1 MNREEYMAG
10 LRKYLK
16 RLPKKDYE
24 NAIQYFNEYFED
36 AGRENEEKVIKELG
50 TPKQA
55 ASDILNNLLEEQVI
69 TKENSQINE
78 KNTIHNKG
86 LFNAIW
92 ITCLVLFAAPIG
104 LPILICL
111 FVLIFV
117 AVVLILVFA
126 FVVCII
132 GLVFANVGGRLLI
145 CGISMLSSSVAGGI
159 VLIGCSLFS
168 TGIIILIGF
177 LMVYLCRLVGFGI
190 TRLTQRIVK
199 RQR

>member
-10 LRKYLK
+10 LRKYL
-16 RLPKKDYE
+16 RGLPKKDYE

-55 ASDILNNLLEEQVI
+55 ASDILNNLLTEKVI
-69 TKENSQINE
+69 TKENSCGNE
-78 KNTIHNKG
+78 HNMVHNKG

-104 LPILICL
+104 LPVLICL
-111 FVLIFV
+111 FTLLFV

-126 FVVCII
+126 FVICI
-132 GLVFANVGGRLLI
+132 LVFVFVNIGGRI
-145 CGISMLSSSVAGGI
+145 FVYGISMLSSSVAGGI
-159 VLIGCSLFS
+159 LLIGGSLFS
-168 TGIIILIGF
+168 VGIIILFGF
-177 LMVYLCRLVGFGI
+177 LVVYLCRAVVFGI
-190 TRLTQRIVK
+190 TKLTQRIVN
-199 RQR
+199 RN